1 MSLPLRPRSYKPK
14 AYAELPHNWAEPLIE
29 EYLKG
34 GFTVEWDILESDRSK
49 AWVRIHGLTQREL
62 NQQLNDPLGK
72 PGEQETRHPLSSR
85 HKRKTKPMREED
97 YLLAVEEA
105 RYPMWDDD
113 DP

>member
-1 MSLPLRPRSYKPK
+1 MPRTYKPK

-29 EYLKG
+29 EYVAG

-72 PGEQETRHPLSSR
+72 PGEQETRHPRLTQAK
-85 HKRKTKPMREED
+85 KRKPMREED